1 MKQFPVVVALAI
13 VATGTAQAVQITSLD
28 RDRGVGM
35 LRGIRKDLE
44 QRYYDSTFH
53 GLNLAA
59 LFDSAERDI
68 RAAPS
73 NGDIFGIIAGTL
85 LRLNDSHTRFLPPSR
100 VDGVDYGWRMRMV
113 GDTAYIVDV
122 EPGSDAETQG
132 LKPGDAVLGV
142 DRYRPTRRDFRNLL
156 YLYAALFPQAGV
168 TLVVRS
174 PDSGAVPR
182 RLYARARVIPGK
194 GILEIGGRDGG
205 DYWDL
210 VRREENALHLLEDRF
225 APVGRDVIVWQM
237 KQFGDEDQ
245 MDRAMKRVRDYGA
258 LVLDLRNNPGGS
270 ERALLRLISY
280 FLDRVDTVATT
291 RTRRETVPLI
301 SKPARRHYG
310 GTLVVLVDAGSGSA
324 SEVFSR
330 TMQLAR
336 RGVVLGD
343 TSAGA
348 VMQSR
353 LWVHSIGAEFQVIYA
368 LNLTDADIVMADGGR
383 LETVGVVPDVI
394 VLPTGADLARRRDP
408 ALAMA
413 ITRAGH
419 PIDADSAGHL
429 FAVER

>member
-1 MKQFPVVVALAI
+1 MKQCLVVVALAI

-35 LRGIRKDLE
+35 LHAIRKDLE
-44 QRYYDSTFH
+44 QHYYDSTFH
-53 GLNLAA
+53 GLNLAV

-122 EPGSDAETQG
+122 KPGSDAESQG

-168 TLVVRS
+168 NLVVRS

-210 VRREENALHLLEDRF
+210 VRQEENALRLLEDRF

-245 MDRAMKRVRDYGA
+245 MDRALKRVRDYAG

-270 ERALLRLISY
+270 VRALLRLIAY

-301 SKPARRHYG
+301 SKPRRHYG
-310 GTLVVLVDAGSGSA
+310 GMLVVLVDAGSASA
-324 SEVFSR
+324 SEVFAR
-330 TMQLAR
+330 TMQLTR
-336 RGVVLGD
+336 RGTVLGD

-353 LWVHSIGAEFQVIYA
+353 QWPHSIGAEFQVGYA
-368 LNLTDADIVMADGGR
+368 LNLTDADVVMPDGGR
-383 LETVGVVPDVI
+383 LETAGVVPDVI

-429 FAVER
+429 FPVER